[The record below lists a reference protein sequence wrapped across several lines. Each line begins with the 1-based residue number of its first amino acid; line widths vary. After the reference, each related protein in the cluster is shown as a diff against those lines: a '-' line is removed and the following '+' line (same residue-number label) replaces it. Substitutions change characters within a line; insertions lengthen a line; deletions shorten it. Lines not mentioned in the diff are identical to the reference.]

1 VRHLRSDGEEFAD
14 TDWDDP
20 AARSIMFVFGHRD
33 RDTFALLLNASE
45 NGVEFTVPKA
55 PFAEWELV
63 VSSDLDQAVSAPV
76 TTLVNRDCSFTL
88 LRSRRA

>member
-1 VRHLRSDGEEFAD
+1 
-14 TDWDDP
+14 
-20 AARSIMFVFGHRD
+20 MFVFAHRD

-55 PFAEWELV
+55 SFAEWELV
-63 VSSDLDQAVSAPV
+63 VSSDLAQSVVAPV

-88 LRSRRA
+88 LRSRR